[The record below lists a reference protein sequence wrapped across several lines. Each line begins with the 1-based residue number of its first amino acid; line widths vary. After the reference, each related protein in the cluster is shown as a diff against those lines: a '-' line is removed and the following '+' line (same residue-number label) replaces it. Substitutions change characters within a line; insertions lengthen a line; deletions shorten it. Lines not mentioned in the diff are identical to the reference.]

1 VTDQR
6 IGVEVDG
13 KGFVQARR
21 LDNNRSSTK
30 GRVELT
36 GLDADL
42 IRLFERWLVLRERQ
56 WREDEIRAFG
66 SLLHRYLFEGH
77 VWSWIESAID
87 ALAAGDRIRLE
98 LIFPAKPPYSRLAA
112 MPWEYLYQ
120 PAREGRNG
128 CFLASDARIVLS
140 RYIPLEAGE
149 GSFAAA
155 EDLRMLIV
163 ISQPDDRRL
172 GPVMYDDVL
181 AAIEHWA
188 QESGVAVS
196 VVHNPTAAQLQKA
209 VAPPGGPGPHLV
221 HFMGHGEFDPDYGE
235 ARLALVADD
244 GGTDWVPDQRL
255 ADIFSRAD
263 VAPRAVVL
271 HSCEGGR
278 ADFSVSFA
286 GLAPQLARS
295 GVQCVVAMQ
304 YAVTN
309 ETAIAFSTSLY
320 KHLTAGRD
328 IDIAVQESRWEISGL
343 NDNRDP
349 RMLGIPVL
357 YTQSRGGLF
366 TADRSQSMDGDLK

>member
-6 IGVEVDG
+6 ISVEVDR
-13 KGFVQARR
+13 KGFIQGRRQANNSHSPSRR
-21 LDNNRSSTK
+21 IN
-30 GRVELT
+30 LT
-36 GLDADL
+36 ELDADL
-42 IRLFERWLVLRERQ
+42 IRLFERWLVLRDRQ

-66 SLLHRYLFEGH
+66 SLLHRYLFESQ
-77 VWSWIESAID
+77 VWSWIESAIH
-87 ALAAGDRIRLE
+87 ALAKGDRIRLE
-98 LIFPAKPPYSRLAA
+98 LSFPGKPPYSRLAA
-112 MPWEYLYQ
+112 IPWEYLYQ

-128 CFLASDARIVLS
+128 YFLATDARIVLS

-149 GSFAAA
+149 RAFATP
-155 EDLRMLIV
+155 EDLRMLV
-163 ISQPDDRRL
+163 AVSQPDDRRL

-181 AAIEHWA
+181 AAITQWA

-196 VVHNPTAAQLQKA
+196 VLDKPTAARLQEA
-209 VAPPGGPGPHLV
+209 IAPPGGRGPDLV
-221 HFMGHGEFDPDYGE
+221 HFMGHGEFDPDHGE

-244 GGTDWVPDQRL
+244 GSADWISDQRL
-255 ADIFSRAD
+255 ADIFSRAG

-271 HSCEGGR
+271 HSCEGGH

-320 KHLTAGRD
+320 RHLTAGED
-328 IDIAVQESRWEISGL
+328 IDVAVQESRWDMSGL
-343 NDNRDP
+343 NAARDP
-349 RMLGIPVL
+349 RLLGIPVL
-357 YTQSRGGLF
+357 YTQSRGSLF
-366 TADRSQSMDGDLK
+366 TPGRREHGDGDRR

>member
-6 IGVEVDG
+6 ISVEVDW
-13 KGFVQARR
+13 KGFVQGRR
-21 LDNNRSSTK
+21 LANNRTSPK

-66 SLLHRYLFEGH
+66 SLLHRYLFESH

-87 ALAAGDRIRLE
+87 ALTAGDRIRLE
-98 LIFPAKPPYSRLAA
+98 LSFPAKPPYSRLAA

-120 PAREGRNG
+120 PARGGRNG
-128 CFLASDARIVLS
+128 CFLAADARIVLS

-149 GSFAAA
+149 GGFAAA
-155 EDLRMLIV
+155 EDLRMLIA

-181 AAIEHWA
+181 AAIEQWA

-209 VAPPGGPGPHLV
+209 VAPPGGQGPHLV

-255 ADIFSRAD
+255 ADIFSRAS

-320 KHLTAGRD
+320 KHLTAGQD

-349 RMLGIPVL
+349 RLLGIPVL

-366 TADRSQSMDGDLK
+366 TADRSQSADGDPK

>member
-6 IGVEVDG
+6 ISVEVDW
-13 KGFVQARR
+13 KGFVQGRR
-21 LDNNRSSTK
+21 LANNRTSPK

-66 SLLHRYLFEGH
+66 SLLHRYLFESH

-98 LIFPAKPPYSRLAA
+98 LSFPAKPPYSRLAA

-120 PAREGRNG
+120 PARGGRNG
-128 CFLASDARIVLS
+128 CFLAADARIVLS

-149 GSFAAA
+149 GGFAAA
-155 EDLRMLIV
+155 EDLRMLIA

-181 AAIEHWA
+181 AAIEQWA

-209 VAPPGGPGPHLV
+209 VAPPGGQGPHLV

-255 ADIFSRAD
+255 ADIFSRAS

-320 KHLTAGRD
+320 KHLTAGQD

-349 RMLGIPVL
+349 RLLGIPVL

-366 TADRSQSMDGDLK
+366 TADRSQSADGDPK

>member
-1 VTDQR
+1 VTDER
-6 IGVEVDG
+6 ISVEVDW
-13 KGFVQARR
+13 KGFVQGRR
-21 LDNNRSSTK
+21 LANNSHSPK

-36 GLDADL
+36 GLDPDL
-42 IRLFERWLVLRERQ
+42 IRLFERWLVLRDRQ

-66 SLLHRYLFEGH
+66 SLLHRYLFESR

-87 ALAAGDRIRLE
+87 DLAEGDRIRLE
-98 LIFPAKPPYSRLAA
+98 LSFPAKPPYSRLAA
-112 MPWEYLYQ
+112 IPWEYLYQ
-120 PAREGRNG
+120 PARGGRNG
-128 CFLASDARIVLS
+128 RFLATDARIVLS

-149 GSFAAA
+149 GGFAVT
-155 EDLRMLIV
+155 EELRMLIA

-181 AAIEHWA
+181 AAIEQWA

-196 VVHNPTAAQLQKA
+196 VLRNPTAAQLQEA
-209 VAPPGGPGPHLV
+209 IAPPGGQGPHLV

-235 ARLALVADD
+235 ARLALVAGD

-255 ADIFSRAD
+255 ADIFSRAG

-286 GLAPQLARS
+286 GLAPQLART

-320 KHLTAGRD
+320 RHLTADED
-328 IDIAVQESRWEISGL
+328 IDVAVQESRWEISGL
-343 NDNRDP
+343 NASRDP
-349 RMLGIPVL
+349 RLLGIPVL

-366 TADRSQSMDGDLK
+366 TSGPRERGDGGRR

>member
-6 IGVEVDG
+6 ISVEVDW

-21 LDNNRSSTK
+21 LDNNRSSPK

-66 SLLHRYLFEGH
+66 SLLHRYLFESH

-98 LIFPAKPPYSRLAA
+98 LTFPAKPPYSRLAA

-120 PAREGRNG
+120 PAREGSNG
-128 CFLASDARIVLS
+128 RFLASDARIVLS

-149 GSFAAA
+149 RSLAVA
-155 EDLRMLIV
+155 EDLRMLIA

-181 AAIEHWA
+181 AAIEQWA

-196 VVHNPTAAQLQKA
+196 VVHNPTAGQLQKA
-209 VAPPGGPGPHLV
+209 VVPPGGQGPHLV

-244 GGTDWVPDQRL
+244 GSTDWVPDQRL

-320 KHLTAGRD
+320 KHLTTGQD

-349 RMLGIPVL
+349 RLLGIPVL

-366 TADRSQSMDGDLK
+366 TADRSQSGGGDSK

>member
-6 IGVEVDG
+6 ISVEVDG
-13 KGFVQARR
+13 KGFVQAHR
-21 LDNNRSSTK
+21 LANNSHSPR
-30 GRVELT
+30 GHVELT
-36 GLDADL
+36 GLNTEL
-42 IRLFERWLVLRERQ
+42 IRLFERWLVLRDRQ

-66 SLLHRYLFEGH
+66 SLLHHYLFESGD
-77 VWSWIESAID
+77 VWSWIESAIE
-87 ALAAGDRIRLE
+87 ALTKGDHIRLE
-98 LIFPAKPPYSRLAA
+98 LSFPAKPPYSRLAA
-112 MPWEYLYQ
+112 IPWEYLYQ

-128 CFLASDARIVLS
+128 YFLASDVRIVLS

-149 GSFAAA
+149 VGFTPA
-155 EDLRMLIV
+155 EDLRMLIA

-172 GPVMYDDVL
+172 GPVLYDDVL
-181 AAIEHWA
+181 AAIEQWA
-188 QESGVAVS
+188 QKSGVAVS
-196 VVHNPTAAQLQKA
+196 ILHNLTAAQLQQA
-209 VAPPGGPGPHLV
+209 IALPAGLGPHLV

-244 GGTDWVPDQRL
+244 GGTDWVSDQRL

-263 VAPRAVVL
+263 VAPGAIVL

-278 ADFSVSFA
+278 TDFSLSFA

-320 KHLTAGRD
+320 RHLTAGED
-328 IDIAVQESRWEISGL
+328 IDVAVQESRWEISGL
-343 NDNRDP
+343 DASRDP
-349 RMLGIPVL
+349 RLLGIPVL
-357 YTQSRGGLF
+357 YTQSRGSLF
-366 TADRSQSMDGDLK
+366 TPGPRDRSDGG